1 MLLGLSLLAIN
12 PSLVRAQDYPSKTI
26 TIVVPLAAGTGM
38 DIIARL
44 YGEQLAQRLGKPAII
59 ENKPG
64 AGFTL
69 ATQTA
74 LSATAD
80 GHTLLVGAPANLA
93 YNQTLY
99 KQLPFDPER
108 DLLPISHYLTSPFI
122 LVVNPSLPVHSAAEF
137 IKYAKGR
144 STPLSYSSPAGGG
157 VPHFAVEVMKQRFG
171 LQLTHV
177 PYRSSPQSIM
187 DVASGHIDFAF
198 AEAGASL
205 ALIRDSKLRAL
216 AVSSPQRLP
225 AHPLIP
231 LFAETIGAG
240 DFEIVAWHMLV
251 ARAGTPKPIVE
262 RLSAVNSIP
271 TARYSRQTAAAPLP
285 DDPRPKRTAL
295 LNDSRLSSQIEW
307 MAVLDMERARHAKS
321 TRPNF
326 WLCAL
331 PVETNSRLH
340 QRRDVRCD
348 RVSQAL
354 EGIAALEH

>member
-1 MLLGLSLLAIN
+1 MRRRDFVSLLSGAAAWPLAARAQWLGHCVLLGLSLLAIN

-44 YGEQLAQRLGKPAII
+44 YGEQLAQRLGKPVII

-74 LSATAD
+74 LSASAD
-80 GHTLLVGAPANLA
+80 GHTLLVGAPANLS

-99 KQLPFDPER
+99 KQLPFDPEK

-205 ALIRDSKLRAL
+205 ALIRDGKLRAL
-216 AVSSPQRLP
+216 AVSSAQRLP

-231 LFAETIGAG
+231 LFAEATGAG

-262 RLSAVNSIP
+262 RLSAEMKQIMSAPEMQQRISNMGLIPLDPPSIAETERYVRSETTKWRTRL
-271 TARYSRQTAAAPLP
+271 TAIGLAG
-285 DDPRPKRTAL
+285 
-295 LNDSRLSSQIEW
+295 SQ
-307 MAVLDMERARHAKS
+307 
-321 TRPNF
+321 
-326 WLCAL
+326 
-331 PVETNSRLH
+331 
-340 QRRDVRCD
+340 
-348 RVSQAL
+348 
-354 EGIAALEH
+354 